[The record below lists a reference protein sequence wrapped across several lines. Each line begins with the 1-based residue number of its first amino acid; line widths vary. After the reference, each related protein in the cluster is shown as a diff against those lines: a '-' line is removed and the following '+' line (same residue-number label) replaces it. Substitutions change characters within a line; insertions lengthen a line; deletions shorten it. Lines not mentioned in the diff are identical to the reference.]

1 MTLKLIHR
9 SAITAI
15 WLFVAI
21 VISNSLQARYP
32 ATMIPLILFNIFVI
46 VQFTSCSRFRTWKE
60 CWDLIYLTIRCYY
73 TGIAISFVSGIIIYP
88 VSCRTEMFEVQEK
101 YLVAV
106 RDLLHG
112 TALYLRE
119 LQATPTVSSVPSEE
133 TLAESGS
140 ARIVERAGL
149 GQKMEGVKAL
159 YIKIRAEL
167 AMAQREIA
175 WGKLQAGDIANTTDL
190 YREILMPL

>member
-1 MTLKLIHR
+1 
-9 SAITAI
+9 
-15 WLFVAI
+15 
-21 VISNSLQARYP
+21 
-32 ATMIPLILFNIFVI
+32 
-46 VQFTSCSRFRTWKE
+46 
-60 CWDLIYLTIRCYY
+60 
-73 TGIAISFVSGIIIYP
+73 
-88 VSCRTEMFEVQEK
+88 MFEVEEK

-106 RDLLHG
+106 RDFLHD
-112 TALYLRE
+112 TALYLRK

-175 WGKLQAGDIANTTDL
+175 WGKLHARDIANTTDL
-190 YREILMPL
+190 CS